1 MKFYF
6 ISLFRGLCVSV
17 NIKLYK
23 ASLSYMD
30 KLYRHLD

>member
-6 ISLFRGLCVSV
+6 ISLFRGVCVSV

-23 ASLSYMD
+23 AYLSYVN